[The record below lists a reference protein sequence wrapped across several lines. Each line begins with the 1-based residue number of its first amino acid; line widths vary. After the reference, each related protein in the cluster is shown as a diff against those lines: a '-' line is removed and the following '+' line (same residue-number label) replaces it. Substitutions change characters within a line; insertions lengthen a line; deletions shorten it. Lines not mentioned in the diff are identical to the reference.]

1 MLNWWPRGGM
11 VDTTDLKSVPF
22 LEYQFESGRGYQN
35 ILKNKFYVKG
45 NFMLGFATIGT
56 NNIQESCKFYDV
68 VLLSIGMKKIITTER
83 YIGYAKNNNLEKI
96 IFYLMVPFNKKS
108 STSGNGTMIAFLANS
123 RLEVNNFHKIAIEKG
138 AVNEGFPGLR
148 PSDGSDY
155 YAYIRDF
162 DGNKICAYYTSN

>member
-1 MLNWWPRGGM
+1 
-11 VDTTDLKSVPF
+11 
-22 LEYQFESGRGYQN
+22 
-35 ILKNKFYVKG
+35 
-45 NFMLGFATIGT
+45 MLGFVTIGT

-96 IFYLMVPFNKKS
+96 IFYLMVPFNKKA

-148 PSDGSDY
+148 PSDGGDY